1 MKNFFAAAG
10 FAIAL
15 AAGAFAQLPQAPVPA
30 SEQTIQLVPFGT
42 WAMCAV
48 NATMANSPFC
58 QGLPVYVKGQ
68 EPDLLLVTAQR
79 ADTTAFVYTITGTD
93 INGQA
98 KTYSGTFLRNDSLPN
113 VIASYTVINAGT
125 LHGVCITIQE
135 LSSTVTR
142 QQTQS

>member
-10 FAIAL
+10 LAIAL
-15 AAGAFAQLPQAPVPA
+15 GAGAFAQVPQAPVPP
-30 SEQTIQLVPFGT
+30 SEQAILLVPFGT

-58 QGLPVYVKGQ
+58 QGLPVYIKGQ

-93 INGQA
+93 INGPP
-98 KTYSGTFLRNDSLPN
+98 KTYTGPFLRNASLPH
-113 VIASYTVINAGT
+113 VIS
-125 LHGVCITIQE
+125 
-135 LSSTVTR
+135 SSTVI
-142 QQTQS
+142 